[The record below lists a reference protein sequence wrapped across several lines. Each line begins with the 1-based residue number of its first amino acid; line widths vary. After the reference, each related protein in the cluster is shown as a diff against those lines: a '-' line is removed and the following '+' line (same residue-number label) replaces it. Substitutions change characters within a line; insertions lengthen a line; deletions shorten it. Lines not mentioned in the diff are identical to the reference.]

1 MAIGIDHYHIRQ
13 NALNRFI
20 SGYGDWNEDH
30 SQFLSKDIYV
40 DENDVLRCSPDFDI
54 SKNFGQIYT
63 LLNNYDNLRDIYH
76 EKMRYYKGDHGNI
89 RTRTY
94 NDPTGA
100 NANDDR
106 NRVVVNMPKN
116 LVNTFTG
123 YTNGIA
129 PKINYSDKP
138 SADGEPDAG
147 SKAVNDDLA
156 VLFSRSRFNDVMFE
170 WSKQASI
177 HGRSY
182 CLAYL
187 NSRGQLK
194 LTFKSPEN
202 AFVVY
207 SNSNDSDPV
216 FAVDFNRVQG
226 AYYGTVHTTDFDY
239 QFNNGDVKKA
249 QSSVGFENSVIG
261 HQGRVSNPF
270 KMIPL
275 IEMAQNDERE
285 GVFDDVISLIDSM
298 DNTMSAKIDDV
309 DYFRAAILYIAGVAE
324 LTPEQKE
331 TIRKWHI
338 FQIPDTVMM
347 NENATQKFDVHYL
360 DKPDGDNVQENAIKH
375 LTHQV
380 YDTAQVTNM
389 NDPDFANSTASGV
402 SLDKKMQPM
411 QMMAAIKF
419 RKMEAAVQDL
429 LFLIYAYNNG
439 EARSY
444 DKADEM
450 VRDTTIQFTPNVPH
464 DTLQESQ
471 IVKNLNGIVSLD
483 QLLSYLSSVKSIPDE
498 MARIKKQQAANQ
510 TKFANTPSGDG
521 PVGPENESDS
531 QGDDDSEDEGDD
543 S

>member
-1 MAIGIDHYHIRQ
+1 M
-13 NALNRFI
+13 
-20 SGYGDWNEDH
+20 
-30 SQFLSKDIYV
+30 
-40 DENDVLRCSPDFDI
+40 
-54 SKNFGQIYT
+54 T
-63 LLNNYDNLRDIYH
+63 
-76 EKMRYYKGDHGNI
+76 
-89 RTRTY
+89 
-94 NDPTGA
+94 
-100 NANDDR
+100 
-106 NRVVVNMPKN
+106 
-116 LVNTFTG
+116 
-123 YTNGIA
+123 
-129 PKINYSDKP
+129 
-138 SADGEPDAG
+138 
-147 SKAVNDDLA
+147 
-156 VLFSRSRFNDVMFE
+156 
-170 WSKQASI
+170 
-177 HGRSY
+177 
-182 CLAYL
+182 
-187 NSRGQLK
+187 
-194 LTFKSPEN
+194 
-202 AFVVY
+202 
-207 SNSNDSDPV
+207 
-216 FAVDFNRVQG
+216 
-226 AYYGTVHTTDFDY
+226 
-239 QFNNGDVKKA
+239 
-249 QSSVGFENSVIG
+249 
-261 HQGRVSNPF
+261 
-270 KMIPL
+270 
-275 IEMAQNDERE
+275 
-285 GVFDDVISLIDSM
+285 
-298 DNTMSAKIDDV
+298 
-309 DYFRAAILYIAGVAE
+309 
-324 LTPEQKE
+324 
-331 TIRKWHI
+331 
-338 FQIPDTVMM
+338 
-347 NENATQKFDVHYL
+347 ENATQKFDVHYL